1 MNRGGT
7 LGSRHCHCMLQLPA
21 FTQRFSKFYFL
32 PTVSEPL
39 QWTQPEWPASHK
51 KPFRGKLNDLETRPS
66 KAFKGLQRPFWVLP
80 RIPALWLLHLRM
92 AGSTRR
98 KDVAVLKK
106 ANGLVLPCRVFL
118 AHIEALF
125 LQTKRVGWEIY
136 SRFPVFGSFFSKTKL
151 PPIPAL
157 IKFFRAF
164 LSIFMIQL
172 LMEPLAGCH
181 LGILVYKAED
191 FSSRPFSRH
200 LCLLNNSRFFHGWKC
215 SGCTQAWGKPT
226 SKPTQIWNW

>member
-1 MNRGGT
+1 M
-7 LGSRHCHCMLQLPA
+7 
-21 FTQRFSKFYFL
+21 
-32 PTVSEPL
+32 
-39 QWTQPEWPASHK
+39 
-51 KPFRGKLNDLETRPS
+51 
-66 KAFKGLQRPFWVLP
+66 LP

-118 AHIEALF
+118 PLLYIEALF
-125 LQTKRVGWEIY
+125 LQTKELVEKCIW
-136 SRFPVFGSFFSKTKL
+136 FLKL

-157 IKFFRAF
+157 IQFFGAF
-164 LSIFMIQL
+164 LSLGQIFMIQL

-181 LGILVYKAED
+181 LDIIVYKAED

-215 SGCTQAWGKPT
+215 SGCTQA
-226 SKPTQIWNW
+226 

>member
-66 KAFKGLQRPFWVLP
+66 KAFLSAPENSGSLAAASPDGRVDQAERRRGFEESQRPC
-80 RIPALWLLHLRM
+80 A
-92 AGSTRR
+92 A
-98 KDVAVLKK
+98 
-106 ANGLVLPCRVFL
+106 LPCFSST
-118 AHIEALF
+118 ALHWGIF
-125 LQTKRVGWEIY
+125 FANKKSWLRN
-136 SRFPVFGSFFSKTKL
+136 VFGSFFSKTKL

-157 IKFFRAF
+157 IQFFGAF
-164 LSIFMIQL
+164 LSLGQIFMIQL

-181 LGILVYKAED
+181 LDILVYKAED

-200 LCLLNNSRFFHGWKC
+200 LCLLNNSRFFHGWKS

>member
-21 FTQRFSKFYFL
+21 FTQRLSKFYFL

-66 KAFKGLQRPFWVLP
+66 KAFLSAPENSGSLAAASPDGRVDQAERRRGFEESQRPC
-80 RIPALWLLHLRM
+80 A
-92 AGSTRR
+92 A
-98 KDVAVLKK
+98 
-106 ANGLVLPCRVFL
+106 LPCFSST
-118 AHIEALF
+118 ALRWGIIFANKKSWLRNLFKISCIWFF
-125 LQTKRVGWEIY
+125 LQQNKITTNSSVDT
-136 SRFPVFGSFFSKTKL
+136 VFRSF
-151 PPIPAL
+151 L
-157 IKFFRAF
+157 ILFYKN
-164 LSIFMIQL
+164 FMIQL
-172 LMEPLAGCH
+172 LMEHLAGCH
-181 LGILVYKAED
+181 LDIIVYKAED

-200 LCLLNNSRFFHGWKC
+200 LCLLNNSRFFHGWKS